1 MVEPLAIFA
10 GGLLGS
16 AHCLGMCGGF
26 AVTVSAG
33 SNSASDMVR
42 RQVTYSLGRI
52 IAYSFLGA
60 IAGFGGAFLQH
71 TLGVGWRVQQL
82 LSIIAGILMIIVA
95 LSTLN
100 LLPRLR
106 TSGGSGCNPAASIF
120 KHFLTQPGTLGGVL
134 AGAATG
140 FLPCGLVY
148 SFLSKSAAE
157 AHVLG
162 GVFTMML
169 FGLGTVP
176 LMFLTGC
183 SGAILSHTLR
193 GRMMKLAACLV
204 LAMGALTI
212 YRGLPR
218 PEGNCC
224 DQETART
231 AIPSDLSLAASER

>member
-10 GGLLGS
+10 GGVLGS

-42 RQVTYSLGRI
+42 RQITYSLGRI

-60 IAGFGGAFLQH
+60 TAGFGGAFLQH
-71 TLGVGWRVQQL
+71 SLGVSWKVQQL
-82 LSIIAGILMIIVA
+82 LSIIAGVLMIIVG

-100 LLPRLR
+100 LLPRLHK
-106 TSGGSGCNPAASIF
+106 SGGSGCNPAASIF

-134 AGAATG
+134 AGVATG

-148 SFLSKSAAE
+148 SFLSKGAAD
-157 AHVLG
+157 AHMLG
-162 GVFTMML
+162 GAFTMML

-183 SGAILSHTLR
+183 SGAILSQTHR
-193 GRMMKLAACLV
+193 GRMMKLAAYLV

-212 YRGLPR
+212 YRGMPR
-218 PEGNCC
+218 PEGTCC
-224 DQETART
+224 DREIART
-231 AIPSDLSLAASER
+231 GSRPDRAP